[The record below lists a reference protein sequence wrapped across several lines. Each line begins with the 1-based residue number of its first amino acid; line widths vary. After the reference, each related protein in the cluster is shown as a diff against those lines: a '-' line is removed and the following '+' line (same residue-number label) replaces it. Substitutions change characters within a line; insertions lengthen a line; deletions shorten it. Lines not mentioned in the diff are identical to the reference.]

1 MFRAWKTGAVLGA
14 LLAAGCGGEAPPP
27 APTPGPTYAW
37 QLPAGFPEPFVPE
50 DNPMSEE
57 KVQLGRHLFYDT
69 RLSGNGTL
77 ACASCH
83 EQQRAFTD
91 GKATPVGS
99 TGDHVPRNAPGL
111 ANVVYLAT
119 YTWANPQLE
128 SLESQALV
136 PLFNEVPTELGLA
149 PRLDEVLGRLRGDA
163 RYIELFRAAFPNEAE
178 PVGKD
183 AIVKALASFQRTLLS
198 GSSPYDRY
206 LQGDDTAMTRSAKRG
221 MELFFGERAE
231 CYHCH
236 SGTNLTLSFRAKDS
250 RLPERQFFNTGL
262 YDVDGNGAYPPDNP
276 GLFEFTHNAR
286 DQGRF
291 RVPPLRNVA
300 LTAPYMHD
308 GSIPT
313 LEAVIDHY
321 TSGGRNVTEGPFAG
335 DGRANPNKDPLVRP
349 FTLTADER
357 ADLLAFLESLTDTAF
372 TQDARFSNPW
382 R

>member
-1 MFRAWKTGAVLGA
+1 MSHAWKVGAVLLA
-14 LLAAGCGGEAPPP
+14 LASGCGDKADAPP
-27 APTPGPTYAW
+27 AYDW

-69 RLSGNGTL
+69 RLSGNGTQ

-83 EQQRAFTD
+83 EQKRAFTD
-91 GKATPVGS
+91 GRATPVGS
-99 TGDHVPRNAPGL
+99 TGDHVARNAPGL
-111 ANVVYLAT
+111 ANVAYLST
-119 YTWANPQLE
+119 FTWANPQLE
-128 SLESQALV
+128 SLEAQALV

-149 PRLDEVLGRLRGDA
+149 PRLDEVLGRLKEDA
-163 RYIELFRAAFPNEAE
+163 RYTELFHAAFPKDAE
-178 PVGKD
+178 PVNKD

-206 LQGDDTAMTRSAKRG
+206 LQGDNTAMSQQAKRG

-236 SGTNLTLSFRAKDS
+236 SGPHLTNSFRSKDTK
-250 RLPERQFFNTGL
+250 LQERQFFNTGL
-262 YDVDGNGAYPPDNP
+262 YNVDGHGAYPPDNP
-276 GLFEFTHNAR
+276 GLFEFTR
-286 DQGRF
+286 KDSDQGRF

-321 TSGGRNVTEGPFAG
+321 TSGGRNVTEGPFVG

-349 FTLTADER
+349 FALSESER
-357 ADLLAFLESLTDTAF
+357 ADLVAFLESLTDTAF
-372 TQDARFSNPW
+372 TEDARFSNPW
-382 R
+382 E

>member
-1 MFRAWKTGAVLGA
+1 MSRAWKMSAVLGA
-14 LLAAGCGGEAPPP
+14 LLAAGCGGEGPPAPPP
-27 APTPGPTYAW
+27 APTYDW
-37 QLPAGFPEPFVPE
+37 KLPAGFPEPFVPG

-57 KVQLGRHLFYDT
+57 KVQLGRHLFYDV

-77 ACASCH
+77 SCASCH
-83 EQQRAFTD
+83 EQRRAFSD
-91 GKATPVGS
+91 GKVTPVGS

-111 ANVVYLAT
+111 ANVAYLST
-119 YTWANPQLE
+119 YTWANPVLE

-149 PRLDEVLGRLRGDA
+149 PRLDEVLRRLRDDA
-163 RYIELFRAAFPNEAE
+163 RYAELFRAAFPGEAE
-178 PVGKD
+178 PVGRD

-198 GSSPYDRY
+198 GGAPYDRY
-206 LQGDDTAMTRSAKRG
+206 LQGDSTAMSPAAKRG

-236 SGTNLTLSFRAKDS
+236 SGTHLTNSFRAKDS

-262 YDVDGNGAYPPDNP
+262 YNMDGSGAYPPDNP
-276 GLFEFTHNAR
+276 GLFEFTR
-286 DQGRF
+286 KDSDQGRF

-321 TSGGRNVTEGPFAG
+321 TAGGRNVTEGPLAG
-335 DGRANPNKDPLVRP
+335 DGRSNPNKDPLVRP
-349 FTLTADER
+349 FTLSPQER
-357 ADLLAFLESLTDTAF
+357 ADLVAFLESLTDTAF
-372 TQDARFSNPW
+372 TEDARFSNPW
-382 R
+382 Q

>member
-1 MFRAWKTGAVLGA
+1 MSPAWKASAA
-14 LLAAGCGGEAPPP
+14 LLALLAVGCGGKDAPP
-27 APTPGPTYAW
+27 APAYEW
-37 QLPAGFPEPFVPE
+37 KLPAGFPEPFVPE

-69 RLSGNGTL
+69 RLSGNGTQ

-83 EQQRAFTD
+83 EQRRAFTD
-91 GKATPVGS
+91 AKVTPVGS

-111 ANVVYLAT
+111 ANVAYLST

-128 SLESQALV
+128 SLEAQALV
-136 PLFNEVPTELGLA
+136 PLFNEIPTELGLA
-149 PRLDEVLGRLRGDA
+149 PRLDEVLERLRADA
-163 RYIELFRAAFPNEAE
+163 RYPELFRAAFPDAAE
-178 PVGKD
+178 PVSKD

-206 LQGDDTAMTRSAKRG
+206 LRGEASAMSPSAKRG

-236 SGTNLTLSFRAKDS
+236 SGPHLTNSFRSKDT

-262 YDVDGNGAYPPDNP
+262 YNVDGNGAYPPDNP
-276 GLFEFTHNAR
+276 GLFEFTRKAS

-321 TSGGRNVTEGPFAG
+321 TAGGRDVTEGPFTG

-349 FTLTADER
+349 FTLSASER
-357 ADLLAFLESLTDTAF
+357 ADLVAFLESLTDTDF
-372 TQDARFSNPW
+372 TQDPRFSNPW
-382 R
+382 E

>member
-1 MFRAWKTGAVLGA
+1 MFRAWKSSALLGA
-14 LLAAGCGGEAPPP
+14 LLAVSCGGEAPPAPPP
-27 APTPGPTYAW
+27 APTYDW
-37 QLPAGFPEPFVPE
+37 KLPAGFPEPFVPE

-69 RLSGNGTL
+69 RLSGSGTQS
-77 ACASCH
+77 CASCH
-83 EQQRAFTD
+83 EQQRAFSD
-91 GKATPVGS
+91 GKATPIGS
-99 TGDHVPRNAPGL
+99 TGDLVPRNSPGL
-111 ANVVYLAT
+111 ANVAYLST
-119 YTWANPQLE
+119 YTWANPVLE
-128 SLESQALV
+128 TLETQAMV
-136 PLFNEVPTELGLA
+136 PLFNELPTELGLT
-149 PRLDEVLGRLRGDA
+149 PRLDEVLQRLRADA
-163 RYIELFRAAFPNEAE
+163 RYPELFRAAFPDSAE

-198 GSSPYDRY
+198 GGSPYDRY
-206 LQGDDTAMTRSAKRG
+206 LQGDNTAMSPAAKRG

-236 SGTNLTLSFRAKDS
+236 SGPHLTNSFRAKGS
-250 RLPERQFFNTGL
+250 WSAGVEFFNTGL
-262 YDVDGNGAYPPDNP
+262 FNVGGRGAYPPDNP
-276 GLFEFTHNAR
+276 GLFEFTHKAK

-308 GSIPT
+308 GSLAT

-349 FTLTADER
+349 FTLTPQER
-357 ADLLAFLESLTDTAF
+357 ADLVAFLESLTDTDF
-372 TQDARFSNPW
+372 LQDPRFSNPW
-382 R
+382 Q